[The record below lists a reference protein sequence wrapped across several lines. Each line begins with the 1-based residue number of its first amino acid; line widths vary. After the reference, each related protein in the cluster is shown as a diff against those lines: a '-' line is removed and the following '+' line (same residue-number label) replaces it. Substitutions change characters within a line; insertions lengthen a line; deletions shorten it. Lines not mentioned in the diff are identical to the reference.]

1 MLLTSSSGLGD
12 FDFREKKKYT
22 KNFIY
27 SSEFRWK
34 MRPRYA
40 FDTKKPTKSDSY
52 QKPTKIW
59 NWSQNGTRIKFKRK
73 RLPRFT
79 AKQPRMKIIINLKTN
94 NYVINKKPFF
104 WMLSVECWMLNVG
117 FNVECWMLSVECWFA
132 TSAPE
137 SVRLIQHSTFN
148 IQHSLNHSTLN
159 IQHFIKPYLFFIN
172 WLALFRL
179 SCSPSRPYILIL
191 ALIGSFKRWMSAFT
205 ACRSAPTWWKSG
217 WDLPSDPLHR

>member
-1 MLLTSSSGLGD
+1 MFTAKPLMLLTSSLRLGD

-22 KNFIY
+22 ENFIY

-40 FDTKKPTKSDSY
+40 FDTKKPTKSASY

-59 NWSQNGTRIKFKRK
+59 DWSQNGTRIISKRK

-104 WMLSVECWMLNVG
+104 WMLNDLRSVECWVLNVE
-117 FNVECWMLSVECWFA
+117 FNVECWVLNVGLRLAPLS
-132 TSAPE
+132 P
-137 SVRLIQHSTFN
+137 
-148 IQHSLNHSTLN
+148 
-159 IQHFIKPYLFFIN
+159 
-172 WLALFRL
+172 
-179 SCSPSRPYILIL
+179 
-191 ALIGSFKRWMSAFT
+191 
-205 ACRSAPTWWKSG
+205 
-217 WDLPSDPLHR
+217 

>member
-1 MLLTSSSGLGD
+1 MFTAKPLMLLTSSLRLGD

-22 KNFIY
+22 ENFIY

-40 FDTKKPTKSDSY
+40 FDTKKPTKSASY

-59 NWSQNGTRIKFKRK
+59 AWSQNGTRIKFKRK

-104 WMLSVECWMLNVG
+104 WMLNDLESVECWVL
-117 FNVECWMLSVECWFA
+117 NVECWVSLTDSRPLA
-132 TSAPE
+132 A
-137 SVRLIQHSTFN
+137 IQHSTFPKSFS
-148 IQHSLNHSTLN
+148 IQHSTLN
-159 IQHFIKPYLFFIN
+159 TP
-172 WLALFRL
+172 
-179 SCSPSRPYILIL
+179 
-191 ALIGSFKRWMSAFT
+191 
-205 ACRSAPTWWKSG
+205 
-217 WDLPSDPLHR
+217 